1 MPLPA
6 GRLRNRITIRRAT
19 DTPTAAGGQSRSWS
33 TLVAG
38 LPAEVL
44 GQYGRESVI
53 ANTLQGISTFRIT
66 IRPRSDIRIG
76 DQVIWGTRELNII
89 SPPSDP
95 TGRGE
100 MMDFLADT
108 SAPQQAGV

>member
-1 MPLPA
+1 MPLTA

-19 DTPTAAGGQSRSWS
+19 DTQTDAGGLSRTWS
-33 TLVAG
+33 TLVRN

-44 GQYGRESVI
+44 GQSGREAVI
-53 ANTLQGISTFRIT
+53 GNTLQGIATFRIT

-76 DQVIWGTRELNII
+76 DQILWDGLELNII

-95 TGRGE
+95 TGRRE

-108 SAPQQAGV
+108 SAPQGAGD